1 MEAVTNVYK
10 LVSAN
15 RNRKERF
22 DMILEPLQAIVQL
35 SLLSFMPI
43 GTKLMI
49 SNNILYVQPPRWHQ
63 PLMRLYN
70 NDNKEDLYFLFHV
83 LIRFTKFYDFMK
95 TSEEGEVRELYSLLI
110 QLSKKGIDNLIITY
124 QNNNDYALINILQL
138 YRAILE
144 NPHEFRNVAKTTP
157 DETDVS
163 DSVQTSISTIP
174 FDSATKDMRDIDK
187 IFITIKKLY
196 SRHDYRMI
204 YSTLCI
210 LRVSETADDVNTIIR
225 GFSSI
230 MEVKFGKIHTWISEN
245 IIY

>member
-1 MEAVTNVYK
+1 MEAVANVYK
-10 LVSAN
+10 FVATN
-15 RNRKERF
+15 RGRKERF
-22 DMILEPLQAIVQL
+22 DMILEPLQAILQL

-49 SNNILYVQPPRWHQ
+49 SNNVLYAQPPRWHQ

-95 TSEEGEVRELYSLLI
+95 TSEGEVVRELYDLLI
-110 QLSKKGIDNLIITY
+110 LLSKKGIDNLIVTY
-124 QNNNDYALINILQL
+124 QNSNDYALINILQL

-144 NPHEFRNVAKTTP
+144 NPHEFRNVDRYNPSEDHPK
-157 DETDVS
+157 
-163 DSVQTSISTIP
+163 
-174 FDSATKDMRDIDK
+174 ATNAVMAASKEHDLRDIDK
-187 IFITIKKLY
+187 IFVTIKRLY
-196 SRHDYRMI
+196 TIDDYRLI

-210 LRVSETADDVNTIIR
+210 LRVSETADDAATVIR
-225 GFSSI
+225 GFGSI
-230 MEVKFGKIHTWISEN
+230 MEVKFAKIHKWISEN

>member
-1 MEAVTNVYK
+1 MEAVANVYK
-10 LVSAN
+10 FVATN
-15 RNRKERF
+15 RGRKERF
-22 DMILEPLQAIVQL
+22 DMILEPLQAILQL

-49 SNNILYVQPPRWHQ
+49 SNNVLYAQPPRWHQ

-95 TSEEGEVRELYSLLI
+95 TSEDEEIRALYELLI
-110 QLSKKGIDNLIITY
+110 SLSKKGIDNLIVTY
-124 QNNNDYALINILQL
+124 QNSNDYALINILQL

-144 NPHEFRNVAKTTP
+144 NPQEFRNVDRYSPSSSEGHAVAAAAEAALDHTTV
-157 DETDVS
+157 TR
-163 DSVQTSISTIP
+163 
-174 FDSATKDMRDIDK
+174 DMRDIDK
-187 IFITIKKLY
+187 IFVTIKRLY
-196 SRHDYRMI
+196 TPHDYHLI

-210 LRVSETADDVNTIIR
+210 LRVSETADDVATVIR
-225 GFSSI
+225 GFGSI
-230 MEVKFGKIHTWISEN
+230 MEVKFAKIHKWISEN